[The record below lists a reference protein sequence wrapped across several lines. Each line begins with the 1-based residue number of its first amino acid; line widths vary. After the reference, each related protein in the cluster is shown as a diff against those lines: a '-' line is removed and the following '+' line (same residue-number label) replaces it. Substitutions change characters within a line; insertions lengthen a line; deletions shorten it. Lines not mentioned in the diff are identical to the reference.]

1 MTKWQVIDTE
11 SSVMNSMKTI
21 IDEFDTL
28 VEAVKLS
35 KTTDRYRV
43 RTKPEVRSR
52 KQEMEDEA
60 ADS

>member
-11 SSVMNSMKTI
+11 SSVMRSMKTVI
-21 IDEFDTL
+21 GEFDTL
-28 VEAVKLS
+28 VEAVELS
-35 KTTDRYRV
+35 KTDDCYRV

-60 ADS
+60 ADI

>member
-1 MTKWQVIDTE
+1 MSKWQVIDTN
-11 SSVMNSMKTI
+11 SSCMPSMKTV

-35 KTTDRYRV
+35 KTDDRYRV

-60 ADS
+60 ASS

>member
-1 MTKWQVIDTE
+1 
-11 SSVMNSMKTI
+11 MKTI
-21 IDEFDTL
+21 IEEFDTL

-35 KTTDRYRV
+35 KTDDRYRV

-60 ADS
+60 ASS